1 MKGEIRNQEVLALPK
16 QCNALLSGLGEEKSR
31 ALEVNMKIKRF
42 SEILSALILDCQ
54 SRGSVSG
61 ICIRILRVGTRN
73 HQSLTSITESDRFEL
88 K

>member
-1 MKGEIRNQEVLALPK
+1 MKGEIRNQEVLALPM
-16 QCNALLSGLGEEKSR
+16 QCIALLSGLGEEKSR